1 MIMQIEICASS
12 YTSLE
17 LAAQHKVS
25 RVELCQNL
33 SCGGL
38 TPSLALVRRS
48 LALDLNTHV
57 LIRPRAGDFCYSE
70 SECQQI
76 IDEVHLYKELGI
88 QGLVIG
94 ALSKERRLLTSL
106 IRQIREISFG
116 LELTFHKA
124 FDDIVDWKSA
134 MDTLIKLKFDRILT
148 SGQSANVL
156 EGIEMLK
163 TFKSYANG
171 RIQILPGGGVGVDNI
186 KPILNRLQPDEIHF
200 SGTKKEVKDNSE
212 YFASD
217 VLSVDSQKLHNLV
230 ELTKSYRAI

>member
-1 MIMQIEICASS
+1 MQIEICASS
-12 YTSLE
+12 YTALN
-17 LAAQHKVS
+17 LAAQYKVS

-38 TPSLALVRRS
+38 TPSLALVRR
-48 LALDLNTHV
+48 ALDLGLNTHV

-76 IDEVHLYKELGI
+76 IDEVNLYKQLGI
-88 QGLVIG
+88 QGIVIG
-94 ALSKERRLLTSL
+94 ALTKERRLLYPL
-106 IRQIREISFG
+106 ISRIREISNS
-116 LELTFHKA
+116 LELTFHKG

-134 MDTLIKLKFDRILT
+134 MDTLIDLKFDRILT
-148 SGQSANVL
+148 SGQSVNVF

-163 TFKSYANG
+163 AFKSYANG

-186 KPILNRLQPDEIHF
+186 QSILNVLQPEAIHF
-200 SGTKKEVKDNSE
+200 SGTKNDVKDNSG

-217 VLSVDSQKLHNLV
+217 VLSVDLNKLNKMV

>member
-1 MIMQIEICASS
+1 MQIEICASS
-12 YTSLE
+12 YTALN
-17 LAAQHKVS
+17 LAAQYKVS

-38 TPSLALVRRS
+38 TPSLALVRR
-48 LALDLNTHV
+48 ALDLGLNTHV

-76 IDEVHLYKELGI
+76 IDEVNLYKQLGI
-88 QGLVIG
+88 QGIVIG
-94 ALSKERRLLTSL
+94 ALTKERRLLYPL
-106 IRQIREISFG
+106 ISRIRKISNS
-116 LELTFHKA
+116 LELTFHKG

-134 MDTLIKLKFDRILT
+134 MDTLIDLKFDRILT
-148 SGQSANVL
+148 SGQSVNVF

-163 TFKSYANG
+163 AFNSYADG
-171 RIQILPGGGVGVDNI
+171 RIQILPGGGVGVNNI
-186 KPILNRLQPDEIHF
+186 QSILNGLQPDEIHF

-217 VLSVDSQKLHNLV
+217 VLGVDSQKLHNLV
-230 ELTKSYRAI
+230 ELIKSYRAI

>member
-1 MIMQIEICASS
+1 MQIEICASS
-12 YTSLE
+12 YTALN
-17 LAAQHKVS
+17 LAAQYKVS

-38 TPSLALVRRS
+38 TPSLALVRR
-48 LALDLNTHV
+48 ALDLGLNTHV

-76 IDEVHLYKELGI
+76 IDEVNLYKQLGI
-88 QGLVIG
+88 QGIVIG
-94 ALSKERRLLTSL
+94 ALTKERRLLYPL
-106 IRQIREISFG
+106 ISRIRKISNS
-116 LELTFHKA
+116 LELTFHKG

-134 MDTLIKLKFDRILT
+134 MDTLIDLKFDRILT
-148 SGQSANVL
+148 SGQSVNVF

-163 TFKSYANG
+163 AFNSYADG
-171 RIQILPGGGVGVDNI
+171 RIQILPGGGVVVDNI
-186 KPILNRLQPDEIHF
+186 QSILNGLQPEGIHF
-200 SGTKKEVKDNSE
+200 SGTKNDVKNNSE

-217 VLSVDSQKLHNLV
+217 VLSVDSNKLHDMV

>member
-1 MIMQIEICASS
+1 MMMQIEICASS
-12 YTSLE
+12 YTALN
-17 LAAQHKVS
+17 LAAQYKVS

-38 TPSLALVRRS
+38 TPSLALVRR
-48 LALDLNTHV
+48 ALDLGLNTHV

-76 IDEVHLYKELGI
+76 IDEVNLYKQLGI
-88 QGLVIG
+88 QGIVIG
-94 ALSKERRLLTSL
+94 ALTKERRLLYPL
-106 IRQIREISFG
+106 ISRIRKISNS
-116 LELTFHKA
+116 LELTFHKG

-134 MDTLIKLKFDRILT
+134 MDTLIDLKFDRILT
-148 SGQSANVL
+148 SGQSVNVF

-163 TFKSYANG
+163 AFNSYADW
-171 RIQILPGGGVGVDNI
+171 RIQILPGGGVVVDNI
-186 KPILNRLQPDEIHF
+186 QSILNGLQPEGIHF
-200 SGTKKEVKDNSE
+200 SGTKNDVKNNSE

-217 VLSVDSQKLHNLV
+217 VLSVDSNKLHDMV

>member
-1 MIMQIEICASS
+1 MQIEICASS
-12 YTSLE
+12 YTALD
-17 LAAQHKVS
+17 LAAQYKVS

-48 LALDLNTHV
+48 LDLGLNTHV

-76 IDEVHLYKELGI
+76 IDEVNLYTELGI
-88 QGLVIG
+88 QGIVIG
-94 ALSKERRLLTSL
+94 ALTKERRLLSPL
-106 IRQIREISFG
+106 INRIREISNS
-116 LELTFHKA
+116 LELTFHKG

-186 KPILNRLQPDEIHF
+186 QSILNGLQPDEIHF

-217 VLSVDSQKLHNLV
+217 VLHVDSKKLQNLV
-230 ELTKSYRAI
+230 ELTKSYRSI

>member
-12 YTSLE
+12 YTALD
-17 LAAQHKVS
+17 LAAQYKVS

-48 LALDLNTHV
+48 LDLGLNTHV

-88 QGLVIG
+88 QGIVIG
-94 ALSKERRLLTSL
+94 ALTKERRLLSPL
-106 IRQIREISFG
+106 INRIREISNS
-116 LELTFHKA
+116 LELTFHKG

-186 KPILNRLQPDEIHF
+186 QSILNGLQPDEIHF

-217 VLSVDSQKLHNLV
+217 VLHVDSKKLQNLV
-230 ELTKSYRAI
+230 ELTKSYRSI

>member
-1 MIMQIEICASS
+1 MMMQIEICASS
-12 YTSLE
+12 YTALN
-17 LAAQHKVS
+17 LAAQYKVS

-38 TPSLALVRRS
+38 TPSLALVRR
-48 LALDLNTHV
+48 ALDLGLNTHV

-76 IDEVHLYKELGI
+76 IDEVNLYKQLGI
-88 QGLVIG
+88 QGIVIG
-94 ALSKERRLLTSL
+94 ALTKERRLLYPL
-106 IRQIREISFG
+106 ISRIRKISNS
-116 LELTFHKA
+116 LELTFHKG

-134 MDTLIKLKFDRILT
+134 MDTLIDLKFDRILT
-148 SGQSANVL
+148 SGQSVNVF

-163 TFKSYANG
+163 AFNSYADG
-171 RIQILPGGGVGVDNI
+171 RIQILPGGGVVVDNI
-186 KPILNRLQPDEIHF
+186 QSILNGLQPEGIHF
-200 SGTKKEVKDNSE
+200 SGTKNDVKNNSE

-217 VLSVDSQKLHNLV
+217 VLSVDSNKLHDMV

>member
-12 YTSLE
+12 YTSLD
-17 LAAQHKVS
+17 LAAQYKVS

-48 LALDLNTHV
+48 LDLGLNTHV

-76 IDEVHLYKELGI
+76 IDEVNLYTELGI

-94 ALSKERRLLTSL
+94 ALTKERRLLSPL
-106 IRQIREISFG
+106 ISRIREISNS
-116 LELTFHKA
+116 LELTFHKG

-134 MDTLIKLKFDRILT
+134 MDTLIELKFDRILT

-163 TFKSYANG
+163 TFKSYADG

-186 KPILNRLQPDEIHF
+186 QSILNGLKPEGIHF
-200 SGTKKEVKDNSE
+200 SGTKNDEKNNSE

-217 VLSVDSQKLHNLV
+217 VLSVDLNKLHNMV